1 MVSTLVPRFCLSA
14 IKESVR
20 RGTDIPG
27 GALPNRSRM
36 GEVACAHLETMK
48 KSDRLAFRD
57 IFPSSSVGRFKIL
70 SNLSLV

>member
-14 IKESVR
+14 NKESAR
-20 RGTDIPG
+20 HGTDIPG
-27 GALPNRSRM
+27 VHFPTAAEWGK
-36 GEVACAHLETMK
+36 GACAHLETMK